1 MFPITVAGL
10 ARAYKFRGM
19 DLLITV
25 AALAVLL
32 ATFVF
37 GRPA

>member
-1 MFPITVAGL
+1 VVRRITVGGAGHPQNP
-10 ARAYKFRGM
+10 GM

-25 AALAVLL
+25 AAIAVLL
-32 ATFVF
+32 ASFAF